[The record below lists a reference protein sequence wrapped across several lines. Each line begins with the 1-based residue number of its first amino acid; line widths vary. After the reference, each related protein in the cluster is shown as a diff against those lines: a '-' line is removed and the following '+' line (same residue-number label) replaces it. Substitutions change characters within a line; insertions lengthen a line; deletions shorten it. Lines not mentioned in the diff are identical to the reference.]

1 MRSRGYNC
9 NACNLGTRL
18 DVFACCA
25 RSLRRRRM
33 LMVPDSLSQADTKA
47 LGDTNLPMLKRS
59 AWNGAPIERSSASM
73 TRRRVLDPA
82 ILLCFPQPVRMLQRQ
97 RKENTVSVP
106 AKPRNP
112 SYSSIFAQSRI
123 KYLKNSGIARPSKT
137 IERTFRSHACTIAW
151 AAPHDMRCRSKQ
163 KSPHVFSQ
171 TRRFTPSSTTCW
183 APCLWKWPR
192 TKI

>member
-9 NACNLGTRL
+9 NACNIGTRL
-18 DVFACCA
+18 DGFACCT

-33 LMVPDSLSQADTKA
+33 LMVPDSLNQAATKA

-59 AWNGAPIERSSASM
+59 TWNGAPIERSNASM
-73 TRRRVLDPA
+73 TRRRVLEPA

-97 RKENTVSVP
+97 KKTWCQFRKSQEIL
-106 AKPRNP
+106 
-112 SYSSIFAQSRI
+112 SYSSRFAQPRI

-151 AAPHDMRCRSKQ
+151 AAPHDIRCRSKQ

-171 TRRFTPSSTTCW
+171 TWRFTPSSTTCW
-183 APCLWKWPR
+183 APCLWKWPG
-192 TKI
+192 TEV